1 LGIPWYQASSPNQ
14 ALARKRSEM
23 TAEVTRSAIVTGSG
37 MGIGGIGRAIAAR
50 LAHAGVSTLLA
61 DADPRVEEAAG
72 QVRKALHGEGD
83 VPKIAHF
90 VGDLSEETV
99 ADALIRKARDEFGRI
114 DILVNA
120 AGSGVVRPFLEHDAV
135 SLTATL
141 KRNLW
146 TTIWCTHKAL
156 PHMVAR
162 NHGRIINIGA
172 DSLRTGIPNH
182 AGYNAAKGGV
192 VGLMVGLA
200 REFAQYDITVNTVSP
215 CVVNTSRHRN
225 ALKSNPALTQAFV
238 QVVPKARGVEIS
250 EVADA
255 VLFLASRE
263 CAFIT
268 GQELSING
276 GSAMP

>member
-1 LGIPWYQASSPNQ
+1 MN
-14 ALARKRSEM
+14 
-23 TAEVTRSAIVTGSG
+23 AEVIRSAVVTGAG
-37 MGIGGIGRAIAAR
+37 MGVGGIGRAIAAR
-50 LAHAGVSTLLA
+50 FAEAGVSTLLA
-61 DADPRVEEAAG
+61 DADPRVEEAAE
-72 QVRKALHGEGD
+72 QVRKLLPQEGV
-83 VPKIAHF
+83 VPKISHF

-99 ADALIRKARDEFGRI
+99 AAALMGKAVDEFGRI

-120 AGSGVVRPFLEHDAV
+120 AGSGVIRPFLEHDAE

-146 TTIWCTHKAL
+146 TTIWCTHKVL

-172 DSLRTGIPNH
+172 DSLRTGIPDH

-192 VGLMVGLA
+192 IGLMVGLA
-200 REFAQYDITVNTVSP
+200 KEFARYDITVNTVSP
-215 CVVNTSRHRN
+215 CVVNTPRHRE
-225 ALKSNPALTQAFV
+225 ALKNNAKLAKAFV

-250 EVADA
+250 EVTDA

-268 GQELSING
+268 GQELSVNG